1 MASFEVILKPSVE
14 KDFLSLPKP
23 VVGRVLNRIEELKA
37 NPFPPQSSKLQGAE
51 HLYRIRVGDYPIVY
65 KVDSTAKVVL
75 VQHVRHR
82 REVYRGL

>member
-23 VVGRVLNRIEELKA
+23 VVGRVLHRIEELKA

-51 HLYRIRVGDYPIVY
+51 HLYRIRVGDYRIVY